1 MFYFYLL
8 LVIIFALTFW
18 LIWFLFNKAW
28 QKGLIFSALNF
39 VLLEIRFPKVFE
51 TNDIGKEKEKLLV
64 MEQFYNSLTNILKEK
79 IGLFKPKPYLVFE
92 IAVPEE
98 GEEIGFYVAVP
109 KKFQASIQ
117 RQIQG
122 FFPEAE
128 INAVNDYNIF
138 NSKGVSVGSILKTKK
153 NYILPFQT
161 YKTLEASTL
170 GLITNSMALLKERG
184 EGIALQILIKP
195 TKLSSKS
202 DAIKVIKNLYQGKH
216 LDKAV
221 GEIENPFSFID
232 AIRGFFNIQKSE
244 DKNKPFNLSASKQET
259 LTPLVQELIGAID
272 NKARQNLFE
281 ANIRILA
288 STETEEEA
296 LQILSNV
303 ENAFAQFESPD
314 LNCFYGYRPIKK
326 ALKNLIYN
334 FSFRIRSNKEVIWL
348 SGEELTSIFH
358 FPILKLE
365 TPKVRF
371 LKSKAAAPPAIM
383 PPSGI
388 VLGKNRFRNQEATI
402 KLNPLDRRR
411 HLYIIGQTG
420 TGKSYLL
427 RNLIK
432 QDIDSGAGIGVIDPH
447 GDLVEAIL
455 GLVPSSRQND
465 VVLFDPA
472 DTEWPMGLNLLEA
485 ATATEK
491 DFAIQEMIATF
502 QKLFLA
508 EHLGPVFEHSM
519 RNAML
524 TLMADEENPGTLVD
538 IPRIFTDPVFV
549 RQLLIKVTDPLVR
562 DFWEK
567 EMLKMS
573 EQTKSEM
580 IGYLVSKV
588 GRFVE
593 NSMMRNIIGQ
603 SRSGIDFNDIM
614 NNGKILLVN
623 LSKGRL
629 GEMNSALL
637 GLIITAKLQMAAF
650 RRAEERNEESRRDF
664 YLYMDEFQ
672 NFTTDSI
679 ATILAEARKYRLNLI
694 LAHQFIGQ
702 LTDKIRDSVFGNAGS
717 IISFRIGPEDT
728 KFLVKYFEPVFNES
742 DLINIDNRHA
752 YAKLLINGATT
763 MPFNIATED
772 SPISSLD
779 EAEKLREMCRQKYA
793 RSRVEVEAMINKR
806 FKAINE

>member
-1 MFYFYLL
+1 MIYFLL
-8 LVIIFALTFW
+8 LLLILAFLFL
-18 LIWFLFNKAW
+18 LIWFLFSRAW

-39 VLLEIRFPKVFE
+39 VLLEVRFPKVLE
-51 TNDIGKEKEKLLV
+51 TIDIGKEKEKILV
-64 MEQFYNSLTNILKEK
+64 MEQFYNSLAIILKEK
-79 IGLFKPKPYLVFE
+79 SSLFKSKPYLVFE

-98 GEEIGFYVAVP
+98 GEEIGFYVAIP
-109 KKFQASIQ
+109 KKFQAVIQ

-122 FFPEAE
+122 FFPEVE
-128 INAVNDYNIF
+128 ISAVNDYNVF
-138 NSKGVSVGSILKTKK
+138 NKEGVNIGSILKTKR
-153 NYILPFQT
+153 NYILPFKT
-161 YKTLEASTL
+161 YKKLEASTL
-170 GLITNSMALLKERG
+170 GLITNSMSLLRERG

-195 TKLSSKS
+195 TRVSSKG
-202 DAIKVIKNLYQGKH
+202 DAVKVIKNLFAGKS
-216 LDKAV
+216 LDEGL
-221 GEIENPFSFID
+221 GELESPVSFID
-232 AIRGFFNIQKSE
+232 NVRKFWSINESKEMKKTA
-244 DKNKPFNLSASKQET
+244 SAE
-259 LTPLVQELIGAID
+259 LTPLVKELIEEID
-272 NKARQNLFE
+272 NKAKQNLFE
-281 ANIRILA
+281 VNIRILA
-288 STETEEEA
+288 SAETEEQA
-296 LQILSNV
+296 AQILSNV
-303 ENAFAQFESPD
+303 ENAFAQFEAPD
-314 LNCFYGYRPIKK
+314 LNQFYSYRPVKSV
-326 ALKNLIYN
+326 LKNLTYN
-334 FSFRIRSNKEVIWL
+334 FSFRIFNKKEVIWL

-358 FPILKLE
+358 FPIIKIE

-371 LKSKAAAPPAIM
+371 LKAKMAPPPATV
-383 PPSGI
+383 PSAGVI
-388 VLGKNRFRNQEATI
+388 LGKNQFRGQEAII

-411 HLYIIGQTG
+411 HLYVVGQTG

-432 QDIDSGAGIGVIDPH
+432 QDIDGGAGVGVIDPH

-455 GLVPSSRQND
+455 GLVPRSRYND

-472 DTEWPMGLNLLEA
+472 DTEWPVGLNLLEA

-491 DFAIQEMIATF
+491 DFAIAEMIATF

-524 TLMADEENPGTLVD
+524 TLMADENNPGTLAD

-549 RQLLIKVTDPLVR
+549 RQLLIKVSDPLVR
-562 DFWEK
+562 GFWEK
-567 EMLKMS
+567 ELLKMS

-580 IGYLVSKV
+580 VGYLVSKV

-593 NSMMRNIIGQ
+593 NSTMRNIVGQ
-603 SRSGIDFNDIM
+603 SRSGIDFNDII

-623 LSKGRL
+623 LSKGRV

-650 RRAEERNEESRRDF
+650 KRAEERNEESRRDF

-717 IISFRIGPEDT
+717 IVSFRIGPEDA

-763 MPFNIATED
+763 TPFNIATED
-772 SPISSLD
+772 SPLSSLD
-779 EAEKLREMCRQKYA
+779 EAEKLRELNRQKYA
-793 RSRVEVEAMINKR
+793 KPKNEVEFIINKR
-806 FKAINE
+806 FGN

>member
-1 MFYFYLL
+1 MFYYLL
-8 LVIIFALTFW
+8 FLLILAFIFW
-18 LIWFLFNKAW
+18 LVWTLLNKAW
-28 QKGLIFSALNF
+28 QKGLIFNVLNF
-39 VLLEIRFPKVFE
+39 VLLELRFPKVIE
-51 TNDIGKEKEKLLV
+51 TVDAGKEKEKLLK
-64 MEQFYNSLTNILKEK
+64 MEQFYNSLSSILTEK
-79 IGLFKPKPYLVFE
+79 SGLFKPKPYLVLE

-98 GEEIGFYVAVP
+98 GEEIGFYIALP
-109 KKFQASIQ
+109 KKFQPTIQ
-117 RQIQG
+117 RQAQG

-128 INAVNDYNIF
+128 IKAVNDYNIF
-138 NSKGVSVGSILKTKK
+138 TKSGISIGSVLKTKK

-161 YKTLEASTL
+161 YKKLEASTL
-170 GLITNSMALLKERG
+170 GLITNAMSLLEEKG
-184 EGIALQILIKP
+184 EGVALQIFVKPIKN
-195 TKLSSKS
+195 SSKI
-202 DAIKVIKNLYQGKH
+202 DAIKVIKRLYDGKGFDAALGE
-216 LDKAV
+216 LD
-221 GEIENPFSFID
+221 NPFSFFD
-232 AIRGFFNIQKSE
+232 SIRNFLGVANKEKDKQSE
-244 DKNKPFNLSASKQET
+244 PPKT
-259 LTPLVQELIGAID
+259 LTPLVQELINAVD
-272 NKARQNLFE
+272 NKAKQSLFE
-281 ANIRILA
+281 VNIRILTSA
-288 STETEEEA
+288 KTEETA
-296 LQILSNV
+296 TQILSNV
-303 ENAFAQFESPD
+303 ESAFSQFEAPD
-314 LNCFYGYRPIKK
+314 LNNFYSYRPFKSTLKK
-326 ALKNLIYN
+326 LIYN
-334 FSFRIRSNKEVIWL
+334 FSFRIFNKKEIIFL
-348 SGEELTSIFH
+348 SGEELTSIYH
-358 FPILKLE
+358 FPIIKIE

-371 LKSKAAAPPAIM
+371 LKAKSAAPPAVL
-383 PPSGI
+383 PNAGI
-388 VLGKNRFRNQEATI
+388 ILGKNIYRGQEAVI
-402 KLNPLDRRR
+402 RLNPLDRRR
-411 HLYIIGQTG
+411 HLYIVGQTG

-427 RNLIK
+427 RNQIK
-432 QDIDSGAGIGVIDPH
+432 QDIDNGAGVGIIDPH

-455 GLVPSSRQND
+455 GMIPESRYND

-472 DTEWPMGLNLLEA
+472 DTEWPVGLNLLEA
-485 ATATEK
+485 STATEK
-491 DFAIQEMIATF
+491 DFAISEMISTF

-524 TLMADEENPGTLVD
+524 TLMADEINPGTLVD

-567 EMLKMS
+567 EILKMS

-603 SRSGIDFNDIM
+603 NRSGIDFNDIM

-623 LSKGRL
+623 LSKGRI

-637 GLIITAKLQMAAF
+637 GLIVTAKLQIAAF
-650 RRAEERNEESRRDF
+650 KRAEERNEESRRDF

-672 NFTTDSI
+672 SFTTDSI

-702 LTDKIRDSVFGNAGS
+702 ITEKIRDAVFGNAGS
-717 IISFRIGPEDT
+717 IVSFRVGPEDA

-763 MPFNIATED
+763 VPFNILTEET
-772 SPISSLD
+772 SLSSLD
-779 EAEKLREMCRQKYA
+779 KAEKLRELCRQKYA
-793 RSRVEVEAMINKR
+793 RPRTEVEAIINKQL
-806 FKAINE
+806 NS

>member
-1 MFYFYLL
+1 MILYLIFIL
-8 LVIIFALTFW
+8 FVAIILWLVWFW
-18 LIWFLFNKAW
+18 LNNAW

-39 VLLEIRFPKVFE
+39 ILLEIRFPKIIEASDV
-51 TNDIGKEKEKLLV
+51 NKEKEKLLI
-64 MEQFYNSLTNILKEK
+64 MEQFYSSLINLLRGKG
-79 IGLFKPKPYLVFE
+79 GLFGSKPYLVFE
-92 IAVPEE
+92 IAVPEV
-98 GEEIGFYVAVP
+98 GEEIGFYLSLP
-109 KKFQASIQ
+109 KKVESVT
-117 RQIQG
+117 RKQIQG

-138 NSKGVSVGSILKTKK
+138 NKKGVSIGSVLKLKK
-153 NYILPFQT
+153 NYILPFKT
-161 YKTLEASTL
+161 YKKLEASTL
-170 GLITNSMALLKERG
+170 GIITSSMSLLKERG
-184 EGIALQILIKP
+184 EGLALQILIKP
-195 TKLSSKS
+195 AEASSKN
-202 DAIKVIKNLYQGKH
+202 DAVKVIKRLFEGKS
-216 LDKAV
+216 LDRAI
-221 GEIENPFSFID
+221 GELESPVSFID
-232 AIRGFFNIQKSE
+232 NIREFLSV
-244 DKNKPFNLSASKQET
+244 NKPEEIKKPAPTE
-259 LTPLVQELIGAID
+259 LTPLVKELVEEIG
-272 NKARQNLFE
+272 NKAKQTLFE
-281 ANIRILA
+281 VNIRILA
-288 STETEEEA
+288 SAETEEA
-296 LQILSNV
+296 AAQILSNV

-314 LNCFYGYRPIKK
+314 SNSFYGRRPIKK
-326 ALKNLIYN
+326 TLKNLIYN
-334 FSFRIRSNKEVIWL
+334 FSFRLWNNKEIVWL
-348 SGEELTSIFH
+348 SAEELTSIYH
-358 FPILKLE
+358 FPIIKIE
-365 TPKVRF
+365 TPKVKF
-371 LKSKAAAPPAIM
+371 LKSKTAAPPAIM
-383 PPSGI
+383 PVGGI
-388 VLGKNRFRNQEATI
+388 ILGKNRFRNQETII

-432 QDIDSGAGIGVIDPH
+432 QDIDGGAGIGVIDPH
-447 GDLVEAIL
+447 GDLVEAVL
-455 GLVPSSRQND
+455 GLVPPSRLND

-472 DTEWPMGLNLLEA
+472 DTEWPVGLNLLEA
-485 ATATEK
+485 TTATEK
-491 DFAIQEMIATF
+491 DFAIAEMIATF

-524 TLMADEENPGTLVD
+524 TLMADEANPGTLVD
-538 IPRIFTDPVFV
+538 IPRIFTDPAFV

-623 LSKGRL
+623 LSKGRI
-629 GEMNSALL
+629 GEMNSSLL

-650 RRAEERNEESRRDF
+650 KRAEERNEELRRDF

-672 NFTTDSI
+672 NFTTDSV

-717 IISFRIGPEDT
+717 IVSFRVGPEDA
-728 KFLVKYFEPVFNES
+728 KFLVKYFEPIFNEQ

-772 SPISSLD
+772 SPDVSLD
-779 EAEKLREMCRQKYA
+779 KAERLREFSRQKYA
-793 RSRVEVEAMINKR
+793 HPRQKVEDIISKR
-806 FKAINE
+806 FRFPVS

>member
-1 MFYFYLL
+1 MFYYLL
-8 LVIIFALTFW
+8 FLLILAFLFW
-18 LIWFLFNKAW
+18 LVWTLLNKAW

-39 VLLEIRFPKVFE
+39 VLLELRFPKVIE
-51 TNDIGKEKEKLLV
+51 TADAGKEKEKLLK
-64 MEQFYNSLTNILKEK
+64 MEQFYNSLLSILSEK
-79 IGLFKPKPYLVFE
+79 SRFFKPKPYLVLE

-98 GEEIGFYVAVP
+98 GEEIGFYMALP
-109 KKFQASIQ
+109 KKFQSTIQ
-117 RQIQG
+117 RQAQG

-128 INAVNDYNIF
+128 IKTVNDYNIF
-138 NSKGVSVGSILKTKK
+138 TKGGVSIGSVLKTKK

-161 YKTLEASTL
+161 YKKLEASTL
-170 GLITNSMALLKERG
+170 GLITNAMSLLEEKG
-184 EGIALQILIKP
+184 EGVALQIFVKPIKN
-195 TKLSSKS
+195 SSKI
-202 DAIKVIKNLYQGKH
+202 DAIKIIKRLYEGKSFDAALNE
-216 LDKAV
+216 LD
-221 GEIENPFSFID
+221 NPLSFID
-232 AIRGFFNIQKSE
+232 SIREFFNVKKLE
-244 DKNKPFNLSASKQET
+244 DKNKSLKKQET
-259 LTPLVQELIGAID
+259 LTPLAEELINAID
-272 NKARQNLFE
+272 NKAKQNLFE
-281 ANIRILA
+281 VNIRILTSA
-288 STETEEEA
+288 KNEEQA
-296 LQILSNV
+296 TQILSNV
-303 ENAFAQFESPD
+303 ESAFSQFEAPD
-314 LNCFYGYRPIKK
+314 LNNFYSYRPVKSILKK
-326 ALKNLIYN
+326 LIYN
-334 FSFRIRSNKEVIWL
+334 FSFRIFNKKEVIFL
-348 SGEELTSIFH
+348 SSEELTSVFH
-358 FPILKLE
+358 FPIIKIE
-365 TPKVRF
+365 TPKVKF
-371 LKSKAAAPPAIM
+371 LKAKSAAPPAVL
-383 PPSGI
+383 PNAGI
-388 VLGKNRFRNQEATI
+388 ILGKNIYRGQEAVI
-402 KLNPLDRRR
+402 RLNPLDRRR

-427 RNLIK
+427 RNQIK
-432 QDIDSGAGIGVIDPH
+432 QDIDSGAGIGIIDPH

-455 GLVPSSRQND
+455 GMIPESRYND

-472 DTEWPMGLNLLEA
+472 DTEWPVGLNLLEA
-485 ATATEK
+485 TTATEK
-491 DFAIQEMIATF
+491 DFAISEMISTF

-524 TLMADEENPGTLVD
+524 TLMADEINPGTLVD

-603 SRSGIDFNDIM
+603 NRSGIDFNDIM

-623 LSKGRL
+623 LSKGRI

-637 GLIITAKLQMAAF
+637 GLIVTAKLQMAAF
-650 RRAEERNEESRRDF
+650 KRAEERNEESRRDF

-672 NFTTDSI
+672 SFTTDSI

-702 LTDKIRDSVFGNAGS
+702 LTEKIRDAVFGNAGS
-717 IISFRIGPEDT
+717 VVSFRVGPEDA
-728 KFLVKYFEPVFNES
+728 KFLVKYFEPIFNES

-763 MPFNIATED
+763 VPFNILTEET
-772 SPISSLD
+772 PESSLD
-779 EAEKLREMCRQKYA
+779 KAEKLRELCRQKYA
-793 RSRVEVEAMINKR
+793 RPRAEVEADISKR
-806 FKAINE
+806 FSS

>member
-1 MFYFYLL
+1 MFYYLIFILAITVVL
-8 LVIIFALTFW
+8 LFA
-18 LIWFLFNKAW
+18 WFLFNRAW
-28 QKGLIFSALNF
+28 RKGIIFSSLNF
-39 VLLEIRFPKVFE
+39 ILLEIRFPKILE
-51 TNDIGKEKEKLLV
+51 SADINKEKEKLLV
-64 MEQFYNSLTNILKEK
+64 MEQFYNSLNAILQKES
-79 IGLFKPKPYLVFE
+79 GPFSSKPYIVFE

-98 GEEIGFYVAVP
+98 GEEIGFYFALP
-109 KKFQASIQ
+109 KKFQNTIQ

-122 FFPEAE
+122 FFPEAQIE
-128 INAVNDYNIF
+128 PVNDYNIF
-138 NSKGVSVGSILKTKK
+138 NRSGKSAGSTLKLKR

-161 YKTLEASTL
+161 YKKLEASTL
-170 GLITNSMALLKERG
+170 GLITNSVSSLKAKG
-184 EGIALQILIKP
+184 EGVALQILVRP
-195 TKLSSKS
+195 TKYSSKN
-202 DAIKVIKNLYQGKH
+202 DAVKVMKHLYQGKH

-221 GEIENPFSFID
+221 SEIENPLSFID
-232 AIRGFFNIQKSE
+232 AIREFFNIKKSE
-244 DKNKPFNLSASKQET
+244 DKNKSAELPKT
-259 LTPLVQELIGAID
+259 LTPLTQDLINAID
-272 NKARQNLFE
+272 NKAKQNLFE
-281 ANIRILA
+281 VNIRILVSA
-288 STETEEEA
+288 ETNEEA
-296 LQILSNV
+296 AQILSNI
-303 ENAFAQFESPD
+303 ESAFAQFEFPD
-314 LNCFYGYRPIKK
+314 LNSFYSSRPQKRI
-326 ALKNLIYN
+326 LKNLIYN
-334 FSFRIRSNKEVIWL
+334 FSFRLFNKSENIWV
-348 SGEELTSIFH
+348 SGEELTSIYH
-358 FPILKLE
+358 FPIIKIE

-371 LKSKAAAPPAIM
+371 VKAKAAAPPAIL
-383 PPSGI
+383 PASGVI
-388 VLGKNRFRNQEATI
+388 LGRNQFRNQETTI

-411 HLYIIGQTG
+411 HLYIVGQTG

-432 QDIDSGAGIGVIDPH
+432 QDIDSGAGVGVIDPH

-455 GLVPSSRQND
+455 GLVPRSRHND

-472 DTEWPMGLNLLEA
+472 DTEWPVGLNLLEA
-485 ATATEK
+485 GTATEK

-524 TLMADEENPGTLVD
+524 TLMADEANPGTLVD
-538 IPRIFTDPVFV
+538 IPRIFTDPTFV

-603 SRSGIDFNDIM
+603 NRSGIDFNDIM

-623 LSKGRL
+623 LSKGRI

-717 IISFRIGPEDT
+717 IVSFRIGPEDA

-752 YAKLLINGATT
+752 YVKLLLNGATT
-763 MPFNIATED
+763 TPFNIMTEET
-772 SPISSLD
+772 PLSSLD
-779 EAEKLREMCRQKYA
+779 EAEKLREINRQKYA
-793 RSRVEVEAMINKR
+793 KPRKEVEEIISKR
-806 FKAINE
+806 FRTINE

>member
-1 MFYFYLL
+1 MIFY
-8 LVIIFALTFW
+8 IIFI
-18 LIWFLFNKAW
+18 LIIAITLWFVWFLFNRAW

-39 VLLEIRFPKVFE
+39 VLLEVKFPRVLE
-51 TNDIGKEKEKLLV
+51 AIDASKEKEKLLT
-64 MEQFYNSLTNILKEK
+64 MEQFYNSLSSILRGKS
-79 IGLFKPKPYLVFE
+79 GLFKPKPCLIFE

-98 GEEIGFYVAVP
+98 GEEIGFYAAMP
-109 KKFQASIQ
+109 KKFQSAIQ

-122 FFPEAE
+122 FFPEAA

-138 NSKGVSVGSILKTKK
+138 NKEGISIGSVLKTKR
-153 NYILPFQT
+153 NYILPFKT
-161 YKTLEASTL
+161 YKKLEASTL

-184 EGIALQILIKP
+184 EGVALQILVKP
-195 TKLSSKS
+195 TNASSKG
-202 DAIKVIKNLYQGKH
+202 DAVKIIKNLFAGKS
-216 LDKAV
+216 LDDGL
-221 GEIENPFSFID
+221 GELESPISFID
-232 AIRGFFNIQKSE
+232 NVRKFFNV
-244 DKNKPFNLSASKQET
+244 KPPEEVKKPTAVE
-259 LTPLVQELIGAID
+259 LTPLVKELIEEID
-272 NKARQNLFE
+272 NKAKHNLFE
-281 ANIRILA
+281 VNIRILVSA
-288 STETEEEA
+288 ENEESA
-296 LQILSNV
+296 LQVLSNI
-303 ENAFAQFESPD
+303 ENAFSQFEAPD
-314 LNCFYGYRPIKK
+314 SNYFYSYRPVKSV
-326 ALKNLIYN
+326 LKNLIYN
-334 FSFRIRSNKEVIWL
+334 FSFRIFNKKETVWL
-348 SGEELTSIFH
+348 SGEELTSIYH
-358 FPILKLE
+358 FPIIKIE
-365 TPKVRF
+365 TPKVKF
-371 LKSKAAAPPAIM
+371 LKAKAAAPPAVM
-383 PPSGI
+383 PSSGVI
-388 VLGKNRFRNQEATI
+388 LGKNQFRGQEAII

-411 HLYIIGQTG
+411 HLYIVGQTG

-432 QDIDSGAGIGVIDPH
+432 QDIDGGAGVGVIDPH

-455 GLVPSSRQND
+455 GLVPRHRYND

-472 DTEWPMGLNLLEA
+472 DTEWPIGLNLLEA
-485 ATATEK
+485 ATPTEK

-524 TLMADEENPGTLVD
+524 TLMAGDSPGTLVD

-623 LSKGRL
+623 LSKGRV

-637 GLIITAKLQMAAF
+637 GLIVTAKLQMAAF

-717 IISFRIGPEDT
+717 VISFRVGPEDA
-728 KFLVKYFEPVFNES
+728 KFLVKYFEPVFSET

-763 MPFNIATED
+763 MPFNITTED
-772 SPISSLD
+772 SPESSLD
-779 EAEKLREMCRQKYA
+779 EAENLRELNRQKYA
-793 RSRVEVEAMINKR
+793 RSRAEVEQIISNR
-806 FKAINE
+806 FGK